1 MAQQKAKYKV
11 RKDDQVQIT
20 VGKDSGKS
28 GRILKVDRDRGRVVI
43 EGLNMVSKA
52 VRPKSQNEKGG
63 IIQVEA
69 PLHISNVMI
78 LCRKCGPTRVGY
90 RLEGENKVRFCKK
103 CGESL

>member
-1 MAQQKAKYKV
+1 MTQQKGKYKV
-11 RKDDQVQIT
+11 RKNDQVQIT
-20 VGKDSGKS
+20 VGKDRGKS

-69 PLHISNVMI
+69 PLHVSNVMI
-78 LCRKCGPTRVGY
+78 MCRKCGPTRVGY
-90 RLEGENKVRFCKK
+90 RFEGENKVRFCKK
-103 CGESL
+103 CGEAL

>member
-1 MAQQKAKYKV
+1 MTQQKGKYKV
-11 RKDDQVQIT
+11 RKNDQVQIT
-20 VGKDSGKS
+20 VGKDRGKS

-69 PLHISNVMI
+69 PLHVSNVMI
-78 LCRKCGPTRVGY
+78 MCRKCGPTRVGY

-103 CGESL
+103 CGEAL